1 MGWSN
6 SPPKL
11 QSVQH
16 QKQNAE
22 RRLKWLVMTC
32 ALFGAHLSNLGVT
45 TSHAQL
51 YKWVDEN
58 GKTQYTDT
66 IPPASTDRARKELR
80 SDGTVKT
87 STDRAATAE
96 EKRLAAIKA
105 AEDAKIKAVQNE
117 RDRKD
122 KALLNTYT
130 SLADYDRV
138 RDRALDTMA
147 ASIRTLEER
156 EIVINKIIAS
166 EGKYSPPVAAVV
178 AVAPAPAP
186 VAPPVAGKPAAPL
199 TPAKPPVVK
208 TAGQLLLEAKSELP
222 RAKDAI
228 IAKRR
233 DLQDLTALYAND
245 RVRLSRLID
254 AENAKI
260 AADRAP
266 SNELKAT
273 SAQANQ
279 PAKKK

>member
-16 QKQNAE
+16 QKQNTE
-22 RRLKWLVMTC
+22 RRLKWLVVTC
-32 ALFGAHLSNLGVT
+32 TLFGALGVT
-45 TSHAQL
+45 ASHAQL

-87 STDRAATAE
+87 STERAATAE

-105 AEDAKIKAVQNE
+105 AEDAKATAVQNE

-138 RDRALDTMA
+138 RDRALDAME

-166 EGKYSPPVAAVV
+166 EGKYLPPVAAVA

-186 VAPPVAGKPAAPL
+186 VAPPAAGKPASPL
-199 TPAKPPVVK
+199 PPAKPPVVK
-208 TAGQLLLEAKSELP
+208 TAGQLFLEAKSELP

-228 IAKRR
+228 VAKRR
-233 DLQDLTALYAND
+233 DLQDLTALYAHD

-254 AENAKI
+254 AENAKM

-273 SAQANQ
+273 SAKENQ

>member
-16 QKQNAE
+16 QKQNTE
-22 RRLKWLVMTC
+22 RRLKWLVVTC
-32 ALFGAHLSNLGVT
+32 TLFGALGVT
-45 TSHAQL
+45 ASHAQL

-87 STDRAATAE
+87 STERAATAE
-96 EKRLAAIKA
+96 ENRLAAIKA
-105 AEDAKIKAVQNE
+105 AEDAKAKAVQNE

-166 EGKYSPPVAAVV
+166 EGKYLPPVAAVV
-178 AVAPAPAP
+178 VAPAPVAP

-199 TPAKPPVVK
+199 PPAKPPVVK
-208 TAGQLLLEAKSELP
+208 TAGQLFLEAKSELP

-228 IAKRR
+228 VAKRR
-233 DLQDLTALYAND
+233 DLQDLTALYAHD

-254 AENAKI
+254 AENAKM

-273 SAQANQ
+273 SAKESQ